1 MIWFLA
7 FIVIL
12 LACIFTMIGIGF
24 YEFYQEDKEDRKNWN
39 RRTQYLH
46 LKHLDDV
53 NHQPK

>member
-24 YEFYQEDKEDRKNWN
+24 YEFYQEDKAD